1 MDAVMCASSQIRGR
15 WGPLQM
21 HPPGAPSLL
30 RFTPHIP
37 AAPLPPPVT
46 MPLPP
51 DEWGSQDISS
61 VTMQGS
67 HQILQLPVPFTT

>member
-1 MDAVMCASSQIRGR
+1 MNGRRDVCQLTDQRAVGTSADA
-15 WGPLQM
+15 
-21 HPPGAPSLL
+21 PPPFLRLTPRLPAP
-30 RFTPHIP
+30 
-37 AAPLPPPVT
+37 PLPPPVT